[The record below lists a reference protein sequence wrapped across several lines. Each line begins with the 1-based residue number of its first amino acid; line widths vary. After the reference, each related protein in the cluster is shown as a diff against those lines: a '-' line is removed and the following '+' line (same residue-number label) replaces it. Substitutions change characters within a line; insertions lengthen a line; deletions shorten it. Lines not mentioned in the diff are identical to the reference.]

1 MLRRIAWYLTL
12 AAVTAMPLYVVRFSV
27 AGLPSTLLEVL
38 VLAAAAATF
47 LAHRRSLK
55 PLPWIASLAA
65 LWTIVGFASSFRSG
79 DILSSLGLWRAYFLE
94 PVLLGWAIW
103 QNVLAQTETQRAAS
117 LRRIVAAMVTAGS
130 TVAVYATY
138 QHFTGYGIPHP
149 WQEESVRRVTA
160 WLGYPNAVAL
170 LVAPLTWLAVGLG
183 LKAQHVGRSV
193 GRYLYPVAAAAMILA
208 VLFARSEGGLIGLAA
223 GAATAGLLHS
233 KLSRLVTLGVIVA
246 AAIAVAA
253 VPTWRSYAVRTAT
266 LNDCPVLYECSLTLR
281 RTQWADTWTMLKD
294 GRLLYGAGLGNYQ
307 ATMLP
312 YHNHPGIEIYLYPHN
327 VFLNFWTETGLAG
340 LILFL
345 GIIAAFWRSV
355 WHALRTLSRPL
366 VIGAAAAMV
375 TLLVHGLV
383 DVPFFKNDL
392 SVLLWLIILLPLLAQ
407 RIDANTE
414 KN

>member
-1 MLRRIAWYLTL
+1 MLQRIAWFLTL
-12 AAVTAMPLYVVRFSV
+12 AAVAAMPLYAIRFSI
-27 AGLPSTLLEVL
+27 AGLPSTLLEAL
-38 VLAAAAATF
+38 ILATAAAT
-47 LAHRRSLK
+47 LLVHRRSFK
-55 PLPWIASLAA
+55 PVPWIASLAA
-65 LWTIVGFASSFRSG
+65 LWVVVGFASSFRG
-79 DILSSLGLWRAYFLE
+79 DDSWSSLGLWRAYFLE

-103 QNVLAQTETQRAAS
+103 QNILNLTETRRAAS
-117 LRRIVAAMVTAGS
+117 LRKIVATMVAAGS
-130 TVAVYATY
+130 AVAIYATY
-138 QHFTGYGIPHP
+138 QYFTGYGIPHP

-183 LKAQHVGRSV
+183 LKTQHVSALVHRSIC
-193 GRYLYPVAAAAMILA
+193 LFAAAIMILA

-223 GAATAGLLHS
+223 GAATFGLLYS
-233 KLSRLVTLGVIVA
+233 KLSRRVTMGVIVA

-307 ATMLP
+307 ATVLP
-312 YHNHPGIEIYLYPHN
+312 YHSHQGIEIYLYPHN

-345 GIIAAFWRSV
+345 GIVAAFWRSV
-355 WHALRTLSRPL
+355 WQTLRSSSRPL

-392 SVLLWLIILLPLLAQ
+392 SVLFWLIVLLPLLAQ